1 MKPTTRARLARYHR
15 WTALTLLPVYVT
27 LLLSGAVLAL
37 HPMLHPRQKE
47 PVASPL
53 DTARFGA
60 LLRQVDASG
69 KVDGVGVDPDG
80 HTLTLFDRGAA
91 RTHDLITGAERPA
104 PLPQSEERDIWDIVR
119 QIHVRLWIGAG
130 FLVTLATFGMFF
142 LVVVGPILSRPRRT
156 SRTLLNWHINTGWL
170 LYPVLIIVP
179 LSAMMM
185 VLPIGRRFHLP
196 GKAEPI
202 TISRAFDI
210 ARDSVDMARLRF
222 INRMPNGAA
231 FLVTEGRFGIARYV
245 VTARSVD
252 PLGGPAVELARR
264 VHAGEWGGVWGGALD
279 LAGALGLL
287 AVLGSGT
294 LSWWR
299 RRRRALPNGVAAG
312 DGRGGESLEA
322 A

>member
-47 PVASPL
+47 PAASPL

-91 RTHDLITGAERPA
+91 RTHDL
-104 PLPQSEERDIWDIVR
+104 
-119 QIHVRLWIGAG
+119 
-130 FLVTLATFGMFF
+130 
-142 LVVVGPILSRPRRT
+142 
-156 SRTLLNWHINTGWL
+156 
-170 LYPVLIIVP
+170 
-179 LSAMMM
+179 
-185 VLPIGRRFHLP
+185 
-196 GKAEPI
+196 
-202 TISRAFDI
+202 ISRAFDI